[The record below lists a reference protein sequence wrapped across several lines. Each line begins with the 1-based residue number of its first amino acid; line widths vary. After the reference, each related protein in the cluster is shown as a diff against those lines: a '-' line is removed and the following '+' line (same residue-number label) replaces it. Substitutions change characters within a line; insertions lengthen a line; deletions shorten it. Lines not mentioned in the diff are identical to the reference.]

1 MEGSST
7 PTGNA
12 PAALLINSEGQAYRL
27 DGIELVMGRAD
38 DCDIVID
45 DARAS
50 RRHARVVHRDDYVV
64 IEDLASRNGTVVNNI
79 RISEPRILKDGDEIL
94 VAGMTFRFLDPNS
107 TVADLTA
114 PLLEVK
120 PDAREVRLRGEEMEL
135 TQKERSLLWLLYQ
148 NRGSVQTKYEIS
160 QAVWPEYREVSDY
173 NIEGLVSRLRSK
185 LEEDPKN
192 PKLLL
197 TVRGVGYKL
206 S

>member
-1 MEGSST
+1 MEAQSKSS
-7 PTGNA
+7 GNS
-12 PAALLINSEGQAYRL
+12 PAALLINTEGAGYRL
-27 DGIELVMGRAD
+27 EKPETVIGRAD

-45 DARAS
+45 DSRAS
-50 RRHARVVHRDDYVV
+50 RRHARILHRDDYIV

-94 VAGMTFRFLDPNS
+94 VAGMTYRFLDPNS

-120 PDAREVRLRGEEMEL
+120 QDAREVRLRGEEMEL

-148 NRGSVQTKYEIS
+148 NRGSVQTKFEIS